1 MWCGPTPPPRSL
13 IRLRLNGN
21 HILLCE
27 ASKHMSATPR
37 RKNLPIKVYCLES
50 ERQAIEEN
58 AQRSGLSVSRF
69 LRVVGIG
76 TPVRSMADQRAVKT
90 LARTNA
96 DLGRQGGLLKAL
108 LTNDE
113 RFDGLSGEKLQDL
126 TLTTLKEIQSTQ
138 AVLRR
143 IVERLVGDV

>member
-1 MWCGPTPPPRSL
+1 MVWAYASTTFPYSPSAQRE
-13 IRLRLNGN
+13 

-27 ASKHMSATPR
+27 ASQHMSATPR

-58 AQRSGLSVSRF
+58 ARQSGLSVSRF

-76 TPVRSMADQRAVKT
+76 TPVRSMTDQKAVQA
-90 LARTNA
+90 LARANA
-96 DLGRQGGLLKAL
+96 DLGRLGGLLKAL

-113 RFDGLSGEKLQDL
+113 RFDGLSGKKLQEL
-126 TLTTLKEIQSTQ
+126 TLATLREIQDNQ
-138 AVLRR
+138 VALRT
-143 IVERLVGDV
+143 IAGRLVEDA

>member
-1 MWCGPTPPPRSL
+1 MVWAYAPTTFPNSPSAQRE
-13 IRLRLNGN
+13 

-27 ASKHMSATPR
+27 ASKNMSATPR

-58 AQRSGLSVSRF
+58 ARKSGLSVSRF

-76 TPVRSMADQRAVKT
+76 TPVRSLADQRAVKT
-90 LARTNA
+90 LARANA
-96 DLGRQGGLLKAL
+96 DLGKIGGLLKAL

-113 RFDGLSGEKLQDL
+113 RFDGLSGQKLQEI
-126 TLTTLKEIQSTQ
+126 TLSTLREIQNNQ
-138 AVLRR
+138 VKLRN
-143 IVERLVGDV
+143 IVGRLIEDA

>member
-1 MWCGPTPPPRSL
+1 MVWAYAHPTFPYSPSAQRE
-13 IRLRLNGN
+13 

-58 AQRSGLSVSRF
+58 AHQSGLSVSRF

-76 TPVRSMADQRAVKT
+76 MPVRSMADQKAVKA
-90 LARTNA
+90 LARINA
-96 DLGRQGGLLKAL
+96 DMGRLGGLLKAL
-108 LTNDE
+108 LTNEE
-113 RFDGLSGEKLQDL
+113 RFDGLTGRELQEI
-126 TLTTLKEIQSTQ
+126 TLATLKEIQDNQTE
-138 AVLRR
+138 LR
-143 IVERLVGDV
+143 IIAGRLVEGA

>member
-1 MWCGPTPPPRSL
+1 MF
-13 IRLRLNGN
+13 
-21 HILLCE
+21 
-27 ASKHMSATPR
+27 ATPR

-58 AQRSGLSVSRF
+58 AHRSGLSVSRF

-96 DLGRQGGLLKAL
+96 DLGRLGGLLKIL

-113 RFDGLSGEKLQDL
+113 RFDGLSGQKLQEI
-126 TLTTLKEIQSTQ
+126 TLATLKEIQDNQ
-138 AVLRR
+138 AKLRS
-143 IVERLVGDV
+143 IAGRLVEDA